1 MRIGRP
7 ALSLLESVAI
17 MDVVK
22 APGNIARK
30 AACSPLPALQSALP
44 PVVRQHQDQTRKRP
58 CLHDDLKNARMPLLS
73 NWIRKESAERT
84 KASFPELFFDLV
96 FVFALIQLSHALATD
111 FSLATAAENLLL
123 VLAIWWLWIYTTWV
137 TNLLDTEQEAV
148 RLLLFALMFG
158 GLLLAIAL
166 PEAYGDHGKAF
177 AGLYCT
183 MQLGRSVFTL
193 YAFRQVD
200 RASYLTFLRITAW
213 ILFSSLFWLLG
224 AFAALEERVMFW
236 AIALLIEYASP
247 AARYWVPWLGRS
259 PRETLHVSGEHMAE
273 RCALFV
279 ILCLGETIL
288 TTGRNAAEHMQ
299 SSTPFAV
306 FCSAF
311 LITGFM
317 WWIYFHHGQQK
328 AADKAEATSA
338 PETVAHNLFT
348 YGHLPI
354 VAGIILTAVGEDFSL
369 SHPGEQSSMKN
380 ALAILGGPALF
391 LLGNL
396 WLKLAATRK
405 LPLSHLAGLVVLLST
420 LAVVPWQTNFAIQ
433 IVSAATLLMV
443 ALWEYV
449 ALRRT
454 GAATA

>member
-1 MRIGRP
+1 MS
-7 ALSLLESVAI
+7 ALEALRN
-17 MDVVK
+17 VVCE
-22 APGNIARK
+22 ARRW
-30 AACSPLPALQSALP
+30 PLPVLRSALP
-44 PVVRQHQDQTRKRP
+44 PVVRQDMVIRGTLP
-58 CLHDDLKNARMPLLS
+58 DLHDDLKEHQGGILL
-73 NWIRKESAERT
+73 NWIRNESAERT

-96 FVFALIQLSHALATD
+96 FVFALIQLSHTLATD
-111 FSLATAAENLLL
+111 FSLTTAIENLLL

-158 GLLLAIAL
+158 GVLLAIAL
-166 PEAYGDHGKAF
+166 PEAYGEHGKAF
-177 AGLYCT
+177 AALYCS

-200 RASYLTFLRITAW
+200 RASYLTFLRITVW
-213 ILFSSLFWLLG
+213 ILVSSLFWILG
-224 AFAALEERVMFW
+224 AFVGLEARVKFW

-247 AARYWVPWLGRS
+247 AARYWVPWLGHS
-259 PRETLHVSGEHMAE
+259 PRETLRISGEHMAE

-299 SSTPFAV
+299 SSTSFAV

-311 LITGFM
+311 LMTGFM

-369 SHPGEQSSMKN
+369 SHPDEESSVKN

-396 WLKLAATRK
+396 WLKLAAAQK
-405 LPLSHLAGLVVLLST
+405 LPLSHLAGCVILS
-420 LAVVPWQTNFAIQ
+420 AVVFVPSQTNFAIQ